1 MAKPSPTSL
10 SIDYLYSIGY
20 TLVVKGEHWN
30 AWAKVRQ
37 DFAGILDLIAFRK
50 GETLGIQVT
59 SRDNMASRRKK
70 IADHENTPHIRDAN
84 WGIQIHGWDKG
95 PDGKWRVKVED
106 VS

>member
-1 MAKPSPTSL
+1 MTSPTTR
-10 SIDYLYSIGY
+10 SIDYLYAQGY
-20 TLVVKGEHWN
+20 SLVVKGEHWN
-30 AWAKVRQ
+30 AFARIRQ

-59 SRDNMASRRKK
+59 SRDNMSARARK
-70 IADHENTPHIRDAN
+70 IAGHENTPHLRDAN
-84 WGIQIHGWDKG
+84 WRLEIHGWDKG